1 MKSGFWIEIFDN
13 FFLNVLL
20 MSWALFKWSLSTF
33 ELLLLLVIL
42 FFCWKLFKLIYILQ
56 LVDQLQYF
64 LVRTMDKFVIHLI
77 QCFINFVNII
87 IFIII
92 ILDKIGHVVASSLR
106 LHRRGWL
113 EGDLSSTISCT
124 ALSNTT
130 ESAGVSILDFFSP
143 SISHLQGQ
151 SVRLLSVDCKNKQVS

>member
-92 ILDKIGHVVASSLR
+92 IILDKIGHVVASSLR

-130 ESAGVSILDFFSP
+130 ESAWVSIPWFLFSQH
-143 SISHLQGQ
+143 IS
-151 SVRLLSVDCKNKQVS
+151 SSRTVSSTFISRP